1 MKWIKGY
8 KFFESKDDNLE
19 NICRDILLELV
30 DIGLEVHDSSDY
42 ASAFKKLKNVE
53 DENIS
58 IYIQRPFGSPNRIIE
73 GTPEPPGGEYP
84 GNIFLWME
92 IKDTIIR
99 LTEWYYSTDSA
110 KNYYN
115 KSQKYINDERFPKR
129 YRERFGDR
137 NALRFWNSGIEFAVG
152 FNKESDFDGIGDF
165 IAFTSLKILIKK

>member
-30 DIGLEVHDSSDY
+30 DIGLEVTFHDLSDY
-42 ASAFKKLKNVE
+42 E

-58 IYIQRPFGSPNRIIE
+58 IYIKRPFGSPNRIIE
-73 GTPEPPGGEYP
+73 GAPEPPGGEYP

-115 KSQKYINDERFPKR
+115 KSQKYINDERFPKS
-129 YRERFGDR
+129 YRERFEDR
-137 NALRFWNSGIEFAVG
+137 NSLRLWSSGVEFALG